1 MAIKPANTV
10 INELWRQYTGKAP
23 VQPLSAQDIVS
34 FGKDV
39 LSSQENTEKLFNV
52 LSEMATKT
60 IFTNRPFRI
69 NNDIAKDEQAWG
81 IATRRIAINPLKDVE
96 NDAEVWESE
105 DGVDYSPFVQSRLE
119 VNQTL
124 YTKFGQYR
132 IHITVYG
139 KQLKTAFT
147 GEAELVAFIDYYT
160 GAVEDQ
166 LNVIEFQLS
175 NTAVVAGAALA
186 YKAGTRDEN
195 PTKQAVN
202 LIAAYGAE
210 TNDTVTLSNWREKP
224 EFLAWASKKIGIDK
238 AFIAGMNI
246 NYNSANFPRHTSEEH
261 LKLRVLTDF
270 AKSIE
275 YGLYADTYHE
285 DYVKLEGYKEV
296 AFWQGANDPA
306 AMSITADLQDGTGV
320 QSVEIDN
327 VVAVMFDEDAVG
339 TTIMF
344 DNASSIFNPRTLTTE
359 MYYHYSRGLFADPT
373 QNFIVYYMAEV

>member
-10 INELWRQYTGKAP
+10 INELWKQYTGKEP
-23 VQPLSAQDIVS
+23 VAALTAQDIVS

-39 LSSQENTEKLFNV
+39 LSSSENTEKLFNV
-52 LSEMATKT
+52 LSNMATKT

-69 NNDIAKDEQAWG
+69 KNDIARDELAWG

-105 DGVDYSPFVQSRLE
+105 DGVDYSPFIQSRLE
-119 VNQTL
+119 VNQTM

-147 GEAELVAFIDYYT
+147 GESELLAFIDYYT

-166 LNVIEFQLS
+166 LNVIEYQLA
-175 NTAVVAGAALA
+175 NTAVVAGAAQA
-186 YKAGTRDEN
+186 YDAGTREEA

-202 LIAAYGAE
+202 LFAEYGRE
-210 TNDTVTLSNWREKP
+210 TNDSVTLSNWRQKP
-224 EFLAWASKKIGIDK
+224 EFLAFMSKKIGLDK
-238 AFIAGMNI
+238 TFIENMNV
-246 NYNSANFPRHTSEEH
+246 NYNAAGFPRHTDEAH
-261 LKLRVLTDF
+261 LKLRVLTDV
-270 AKSIE
+270 ARSIE

-285 DYVKLEGYKEV
+285 NYVKLDGYKEV
-296 AFWQGANDPA
+296 AFWQGADTPDKMAIKLNV
-306 AMSITADLQDGTGV
+306 DGAEE
-320 QSVEIDN
+320 EI
-327 VVAVMFDEDAVG
+327 VIEHVAAVMFDADAVG

-373 QNFIVYYMAEV
+373 QNFIVYYFEEV